1 MLSLSFFYRYV
12 FKIYIFYNI
21 CVNNCDF
28 KKLIRLNTELTHRAP
43 VLQTMH
49 EAEEKNM
56 TRSHIEG
63 GRGIKLTKNRLPR
76 NQEKSAS
83 AL

>member
-1 MLSLSFFYRYV
+1 M
-12 FKIYIFYNI
+12 
-21 CVNNCDF
+21 
-28 KKLIRLNTELTHRAP
+28 LNTEMTHRAP
-43 VLQTMH
+43 VLQTIH
-49 EAEEKNM
+49 EAEEKSM

>member
-1 MLSLSFFYRYV
+1 M
-12 FKIYIFYNI
+12 
-21 CVNNCDF
+21 
-28 KKLIRLNTELTHRAP
+28 THRAP

-49 EAEEKNM
+49 EAEEKSM

-63 GRGIKLTKNRLPR
+63 GRGIKLTQNRLPR

-83 AL
+83 A